1 MTDYNSSEHDWI
13 RNRKIEL
20 MRLETK
26 TETEAEL
33 KRHILELYKYIQ
45 RRDFV

>member
-1 MTDYNSSEHDWI
+1 MTDYNPSEHGWI
-13 RNRKIEL
+13 RNREIEL

-33 KRHILELYKYIQ
+33 KRHILELYKYIL
-45 RRDFV
+45 RKDFE